1 MKIAITGHTSGLGK
15 YLHDKLK
22 QNHEVVGF
30 SRSNGFLLPD
40 KFIEVLKEVE
50 SCDVFINNAYVND
63 IQARF
68 IENLYNKVA
77 LITSGS
83 MAADY
88 THLNKKYN
96 TDKLL
101 IENTHKK
108 YKKISHMPML
118 LLKMGYLE
126 SYTQYESIS
135 YEEVYNYIVCWFEN
149 TRGSI
154 IELDNKFYETKF
166 VNLRKT

>member
-1 MKIAITGHTSGLGK
+1 MKIGITGHTSGLGK

-50 SCDVFINNAYVND
+50 SCDVFINNAYVDD
-63 IQARF
+63 IQAKF

-88 THLNKKYN
+88 TQLNKKYN
-96 TDKLL
+96 SDKLL
-101 IENTHKK
+101 IEATHKK

-126 SYTQYESIS
+126 NYSQYESIS
-135 YEEVYNYIVCWFEN
+135 YEEVYKYVICWFEN
-149 TRGSI
+149 KRVSLIEFDNIFYDTGFNNFRG
-154 IELDNKFYETKF
+154 K
-166 VNLRKT
+166 